1 VGLWLLCNPPPVGSL
16 AAGPGHSTLSI
27 LSLHPTNTPTPTPSS
42 SPPPSPSPCRSYL
55 FLGGWLSTA
64 LLGFMGLRLASSLLG
79 GRGAAWGLELYGG
92 LLVFAGWVGANKWS
106 GRGMSRRCL

>member
-1 VGLWLLCNPPPVGSL
+1 M
-16 AAGPGHSTLSI
+16 
-27 LSLHPTNTPTPTPSS
+27 
-42 SPPPSPSPCRSYL
+42 
-55 FLGGWLSTA
+55 STA

-106 GRGMSRRCL
+106 GRGMSRRCLQGVLYACVCVWGRGGGGLPDAWGKGCSLPGCMQVMQA